1 MTRELAIRIISG
13 EVLGTNEQTHEAVKM
28 AIRSLESV
36 RGEWIET
43 TNGDHWKCSACGCRS
58 PYWFEEENS
67 CEWDLDMSEWHSNY
81 CPNCGAE
88 MRGNVND

>member
-36 RGEWIET
+36 RGEWIE
-43 TNGDHWKCSACGCRS
+43 N
-58 PYWFEEENS
+58 P
-67 CEWDLDMSEWHSNY
+67 
-81 CPNCGAE
+81 
-88 MRGNVND
+88 